1 MSLTVADYTPPR
13 EYRMRCQDGQVRT
26 VVEVDG
32 FRVAEA
38 ARMAKA
44 GERKKA
50 EWVNYAQTR
59 KADGQVI
66 DPG

>member
-1 MSLTVADYTPPR
+1 MTQPR
-13 EYRMRCQDGQVRT
+13 EYLMRCADGVMRT

-44 GERKKA
+44 GEKKKLGWM
-50 EWVNYAQTR
+50 EYATR
-59 KADGQVI
+59 PKHVESNLPD
-66 DPG
+66 